1 MKSGLKGLVDEY
13 IEGALASSDVINVIL
28 KGMTIVATESKK
40 IADYIT
46 ALNDR
51 LDQHEKIILALV
63 EAQKDK
69 NKGVEAAAMNFN
81 SSKAPQK
88 PN

>member
-13 IEGALASSDVINVIL
+13 IEGALASSGVINVIL
-28 KGMTIVATESKK
+28 KGMTIFATESKR

-69 NKGVEAAAMNFN
+69 NKGVEAAVVNFAN
-81 SSKAPQK
+81 SKAPQK